1 MKLTP
6 GPGLFIFRK
15 IVEQDEEEE
24 ISSSSSFED
33 LASEIVKEDWIC
45 DVMRILIQ
53 NFATSYVRGEKF
65 FSIIFF
71 SLNQHFVNFCYIS
84 R

>member
-1 MKLTP
+1 MPLFGILNANSVYEIGTCKLAFKRQNLGFRPWRKLTP

-33 LASEIVKEDWIC
+33 LASEIVKED
-45 DVMRILIQ
+45 
-53 NFATSYVRGEKF
+53 
-65 FSIIFF
+65 
-71 SLNQHFVNFCYIS
+71 
-84 R
+84 

>member
-1 MKLTP
+1 MKLLLVNWHLNARILVLDHGVWRLAFLKLTP

-33 LASEIVKEDWIC
+33 LASEIVKED
-45 DVMRILIQ
+45 
-53 NFATSYVRGEKF
+53 
-65 FSIIFF
+65 
-71 SLNQHFVNFCYIS
+71 
-84 R
+84 